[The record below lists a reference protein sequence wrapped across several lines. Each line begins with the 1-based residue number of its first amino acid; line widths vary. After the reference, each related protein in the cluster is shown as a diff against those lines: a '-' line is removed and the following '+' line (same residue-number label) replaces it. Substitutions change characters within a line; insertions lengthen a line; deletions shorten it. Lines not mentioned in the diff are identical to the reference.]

1 MSFLQPIRLPSVQ
14 FRRELAASPL
24 VGSHTRIMDSNVHD
38 LIAADYAV
46 LQAIQNQIEDGSTL
60 SGRSYVATTG
70 AVWDVSRW
78 DECS

>member
-1 MSFLQPIRLPSVQ
+1 
-14 FRRELAASPL
+14 
-24 VGSHTRIMDSNVHD
+24 MDSNVHD